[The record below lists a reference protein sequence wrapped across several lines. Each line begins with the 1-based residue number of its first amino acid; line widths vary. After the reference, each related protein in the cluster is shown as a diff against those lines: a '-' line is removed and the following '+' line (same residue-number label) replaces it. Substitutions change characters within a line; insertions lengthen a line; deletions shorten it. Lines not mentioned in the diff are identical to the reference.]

1 MCETWRSGTDDHAT
15 GCMGIKK
22 TGYLHASIS
31 WCLNQMAALN
41 LEAAHSSPNM
51 ISRRRKKCYGQRVRG
66 NPHVSDIYAS
76 IKNMSCLYTHTP
88 SASSSSSRRERE
100 RKEKK
105 EKKSIYFVHT
115 SSGDGCPETTSFSH
129 LPGGVSHGCQLH
141 VEYVEHTHS
150 LLQRFLFRRR
160 TPHSKCQLH
169 QSLRS
174 LGVQLEAP
182 KRCSLEA
189 INQNHREPSHGGG

>member
-1 MCETWRSGTDDHAT
+1 MTHKRNFNSRDLMCETWRSGTDDHAT
-15 GCMGIKK
+15 GCMGIKKK

-88 SASSSSSRRERE
+88 SASSSSSSSSRRERE
-100 RKEKK
+100 REKR
-105 EKKSIYFVHT
+105 KKRKKKYIL
-115 SSGDGCPETTSFSH
+115 CAH
-129 LPGGVSHGCQLH
+129 LIG
-141 VEYVEHTHS
+141 
-150 LLQRFLFRRR
+150 
-160 TPHSKCQLH
+160 
-169 QSLRS
+169 
-174 LGVQLEAP
+174 
-182 KRCSLEA
+182 
-189 INQNHREPSHGGG
+189 